1 MLLGK
6 AYVAEYE
13 SVKKFKNKSSE
24 HMISINQIVVILAI
38 LLINF
43 FKNNSLNIDT
53 GNSAI
58 ESGEPVTSTIPTN
71 SPKLPSIDSASP
83 SAEILSQM
91 TPAQV
96 TSVVD
101 GDTIKVSLGGETVTI
116 RIIGIDTPETV
127 NPRSPVQCYGREAT
141 NNMKLLVDG
150 KTVYLEVDPSQDD
163 RDRYKRLLR
172 FVFMP
177 DGTDVGLSMIADGFA
192 HEYTYDK
199 PYTYQQKYLA
209 AQENA
214 RKKNRGLWS
223 EVCNVT
229 SQPTMP

>member
-1 MLLGK
+1 
-6 AYVAEYE
+6 
-13 SVKKFKNKSSE
+13 
-24 HMISINQIVVILAI
+24 
-38 LLINF
+38 
-43 FKNNSLNIDT
+43 
-53 GNSAI
+53 
-58 ESGEPVTSTIPTN
+58 
-71 SPKLPSIDSASP
+71 
-83 SAEILSQM
+83 M

-214 RKKNRGLWS
+214 RKENRGLWS